1 MGDMGWLG
9 KPNGELMKLLVENKF
24 DLLITL
30 DKGLEHQQNFA
41 AYPVPIILL
50 SVKNSRYEFL
60 LPLVNLDFGRNIALT
75 QVLARLSSPFLTAP
89 QSPANHQ
96 EGAFLALRTTP

>member
-9 KPNGELMKLLVENKF
+9 KHNGELMKLLVENKF

-60 LPLVNLDFGRNIALT
+60 LPLVNQIHELISANL
-75 QVLARLSSPFLTAP
+75 
-89 QSPANHQ
+89 PASITKVIPH
-96 EGAFLALRTTP
+96 